1 MTPSQDRLGEIVAG
15 HRLGRDTLI
24 LLGWSGEDIPAQ
36 GVAILKKRQQ
46 GKGRFGAATWTYG
59 DKRRWFLIVI
69 HAPEAGL
76 SQSGDGFQ
84 LHGTGAQSSTIAYM
98 PASILDADGF
108 AGALLTHLG
117 ARASEAVRF
126 LMDIFPALSGA
137 APEPVRIL
145 IAAALHAAAEES
157 GVVEILGRADGESL
171 LLQGWIRDPH
181 KVEPRLLIDRGKL
194 EEHDAVFATF
204 SRSDVAAPAMG
215 FVALVRV
222 DTGAAAPRHIYIRS
236 ENRFQRL
243 TVLPAAV
250 HLRDEEVPRH
260 LTGLTAN
267 LRTDAAGQKV
277 FHAACRPRYTGQ
289 DTVSGLNVP
298 VRMAIDM
305 AMRVPG
311 AGWYVAGWLLDPTK
325 LVSSVLL
332 RGTGGLSERLD
343 VNWTRLARA
352 DVSAGFSNDPLF
364 AGSINHDLHGF
375 TVFLP
380 HRGEGGRAEESNA
393 WIELDL
399 GGRAYAFMPVGVS
412 TMDGAGDRQRLLASV
427 DLHKAA
433 AIEIIERH
441 LAPLFHARGAAP
453 RKRRTYRAVRTAP
466 RHGRTALII
475 PIVDTGTKIN
485 VVVAHLARCMLPSDA
500 KPVFVCSPAAP
511 DAARRLSRDLD
522 FYGIAADVLVAAE
535 PVDHCEALEVGVDAT
550 DGPILAFLSPRVHSL
565 GASWLVDMLAALGE
579 GEAPSAVSPTLLYED
594 GSVRYA
600 GVDAVQFAESAPYG
614 SAVCSRAGYP
624 RGALPRNDGRTLACA
639 VECCAMTRSAFES
652 VGGFSQ
658 GYASDSFKGVDLFLR
673 MGNAGVRMNWTAA
686 AELYAL
692 DDLQAA
698 SDSTVQ
704 VAKLVDGWSFRAAW
718 QERPSTPSAE
728 AANDT
733 TGAGPVVALSDVT
746 RARVRAAAAG

>member
-36 GVAILKKRQQ
+36 GVAVLKKRQQ
-46 GKGRFGAATWTYG
+46 GKGRFGAATWTAG

-76 SQSGDGFQ
+76 SQTGDGFQ
-84 LHGTGAQSSTIAYM
+84 LQGAGALSSTIAYA

-108 AGALLTHLG
+108 AGAILTHLG
-117 ARASEAVRF
+117 ARTSEAVRF

-181 KVEPRLLIDRGKL
+181 KVEQRLLIDSGAL
-194 EEHDAVFATF
+194 GEHDAVFATF

-215 FVALVRV
+215 FAALVRV
-222 DTGAAAPRHIYIRS
+222 DTAVAAAPRQIYIRS
-236 ENRFQRL
+236 ENRFLRL
-243 TVLPAAV
+243 TVLPAAI
-250 HLRDEEVPRH
+250 HLRDEDVAPH
-260 LTGLTAN
+260 LTGLMAR

-277 FHAACRPRYTGQ
+277 FRAASRPRFTGE
-289 DTVSGLNVP
+289 DTVSTLNVP
-298 VRMAIDM
+298 VRMAIDR
-305 AMRVPG
+305 AARVPG
-311 AGWYVAGWLLDPTK
+311 AGWYVTGWLLDPK
-325 LVSSVLL
+325 RLVSAVTLCGSA
-332 RGTGGLSERLD
+332 GLSERLD
-343 VNWTRLARA
+343 TLWTRLPRPDA
-352 DVSAGFSNDPLF
+352 SAAFAADPLF
-364 AGSINHDLHGF
+364 AGGITHDLHGF
-375 TVFLP
+375 AIFVP
-380 HRGEGGRAEESNA
+380 HRSGDSAEEAA

-399 GGRAYAFMPVGVS
+399 GGRAHAFLPVGVL
-412 TMDGAGDRQRLLASV
+412 TNDGASDRQRLLASV
-427 DLHKAA
+427 DLHKPAA
-433 AIEIIERH
+433 TEIIERH
-441 LAPLFHARGAAP
+441 LGPLFHARRAAP
-453 RKRRTYRAVRTAP
+453 KKRAAYHAVRTAA
-466 RHGRTALII
+466 HFSRTALII
-475 PIVDTGTKIN
+475 PIVDSGTKAN
-485 VVVAHLARCMLPSDA
+485 VVVAHLARCALPADA
-500 KPVFVCSPAAP
+500 KPIFVCSPAAP

-535 PVDHCEALEVGVDAT
+535 PVDHCEALEIGVDAST
-550 DGPILAFLSPRVHSL
+550 GPWLAFLSPRVHSL
-565 GASWLVDMLAALGE
+565 GKTWLVNLLAALGE
-579 GEAPSAVSPTLLYED
+579 GGAPSAVSPTLLYED

-600 GVDAVQFAESAPYG
+600 GIDAVQFTESAPYG

-624 RGALPRNDGRTLACA
+624 RGALPSNDGQTLACA
-639 VECCAMTRSAFES
+639 IECCVMTRSAFEA

-658 GYASDSFKGVDLFLR
+658 GYASDSFKGIDLFLR
-673 MGNAGVRMNWTAA
+673 MAAAGVRMSWTAA

-698 SDSTVQ
+698 SDTAVR

-718 QERPSTPSAE
+718 QDRPTARSAG
-728 AANDT
+728 AANDAA
-733 TGAGPVVALSDVT
+733 GANPVVELPDVP
-746 RARVRAAAAG
+746 RVRVRAAAAG